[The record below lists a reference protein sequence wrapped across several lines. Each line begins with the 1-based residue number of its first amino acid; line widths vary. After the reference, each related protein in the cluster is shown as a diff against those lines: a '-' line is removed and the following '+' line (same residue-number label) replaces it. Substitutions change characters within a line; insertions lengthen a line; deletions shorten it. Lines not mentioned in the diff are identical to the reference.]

1 MLRISFS
8 WACPSSLSSSGVAPV
23 LTSGAVEL
31 RALRLYFKALYLGL
45 HHQELLCSRPS
56 DHAKQRVQQVDC
68 KYETAVRSGS

>member
-1 MLRISFS
+1 M
-8 WACPSSLSSSGVAPV
+8 